1 METVVN
7 LPSGEVKALIKE
19 ALTEVLSEMPQPTK
33 VEKTIPKDALNL
45 NEAIQYLKD
54 EYGYEIA
61 KSTVYTRISLGKFP
75 SFKIGKR
82 TICSR
87 KALDSWV
94 ESEMKSNYN
103 TKLRAAMQM
112 RKSANNQ
119 GA

>member
-19 ALTEVLSEMPQPTK
+19 ALVEVLQEMPQPIK
-33 VEKTIPKDALNL
+33 AEKTVPKDALNL
-45 NEAIQYLKD
+45 DEAIQYLKE
-54 EYGYEIA
+54 EYGYSIA
-61 KSTVYTRISLGKFP
+61 KSTIYTRITLGKFP
-75 SFKIGKR
+75 SIKIGNR

-87 KALDSWV
+87 KALDNWI
-94 ESEMKSNYN
+94 ETEMTSRYN